1 MNMLKAPSVL
11 VSGSCQGTL
20 SKKISIGPI
29 SLMAQTVKNLAAMQE
44 TWVWSLGQED
54 PLGKGMATHSSIL
67 AWRIP
72 WIEEP
77 GGLQSTG
84 LQRVRHDWV
93 TNTFSY
99 WQPPYPCIFL
109 IVFAQATSLALKI
122 ETERVTGR
130 KARGLKTGNR
140 LQEPQI
146 FYLF

>member
-1 MNMLKAPSVL
+1 MSVAFYTKKILASFPNNPGTILPSKL
-11 VSGSCQGTL
+11 VSHASMLIPPFAYSAGH
-20 SKKISIGPI
+20 
-29 SLMAQTVKNLAAMQE
+29 
-44 TWVWSLGQED
+44 WVWSLGQED
-54 PLGKGMATHSSIL
+54 SPGEGNGYSLQYF
-67 AWRIP
+67 AWRISRK
-72 WIEEP
+72 EEP
-77 GGLQSTG
+77 GGLQSMG
-84 LQRVRHDWV
+84 SQRVRHDWV

-146 FYLF
+146 FSLF